1 MHDLLSK
8 GGFHDVVQVHPVTG
22 TRAVRSIGHQGQGV
36 LAFGSDGGYING
48 VAMFAL
54 QSLMFFAVDNDLP
67 TTLPPQLLQDL
78 ACVPVRYTQHA
89 STTLGS
95 VSILRDTATQAALN
109 RPLYP
114 FMLAGVV
121 EQFCGSGAAHSEL
134 DDIIMRYN
142 EHFSGQQKLKF
153 RAGVVVAAN
162 LCLTGPFV
170 ARAVDESEI

>member
-1 MHDLLSK
+1 M
-8 GGFHDVVQVHPVTG
+8 GGFHDVVQVHPVG
-22 TRAVRSIGHQGQGV
+22 THAVRSIGHQGQGV

-48 VAMFAL
+48 VAMFVL
-54 QSLMFFAVDNDLP
+54 QSFMFFAVDNDLP

-109 RPLYP
+109 RPLDP

-121 EQFCGSGAAHSEL
+121 EQLGGSGAAHL
-134 DDIIMRYN
+134 KDIIKRYN
-142 EHFSGQQKLKF
+142 QHFSGQPKLQLSGKTAM
-153 RAGVVVAAN
+153 RIKS
-162 LCLTGPFV
+162 LLDPQCRP
-170 ARAVDESEI
+170 